1 MLRILEVKSL
11 MTELVSDIHNYQNA
25 KKEGYEFE
33 FDYYDSKQF
42 KKLSKLVED
51 RNEGK
56 EEDQQEHLN
65 IIGNISLKKAV
76 NLEDYKKYEDD
87 EEEDRTLVK
96 MDILDVD
103 AEYEQLNTYFEVTAP
118 VEASTYGYIRVGKFD
133 YIRIEEGMAAVVV
146 TTGKFRRWTS
156 RLIKF
161 IVLSLLLSL
170 ILFVAG
176 RKFIQT
182 YDVNRIIEKYTGGD
196 NEDNIIKRIAD
207 QLIPGT
213 DLEVRQEQEVEME
226 YIEIAGYMD
235 LLVYEGHQEINL
247 INLEGNTVYQ
257 AYTIYEGDNKL
268 FETDLIP
275 PGKAVKWNAYE
286 DLDTGMHE
294 VIFDISTYDYIV
306 DEEGNASVGGACNG
320 AKNKVEIECRK

>member
-1 MLRILEVKSL
+1 MLKILEVKSL
-11 MTELVSDIHNYQNA
+11 MTELVSDIHSYQND

-33 FDYYDSKQF
+33 FDYYDNKQF
-42 KKLSKLVED
+42 KKLKKIIED
-51 RNEGK
+51 RNKDK
-56 EEDQQEHLN
+56 EEAQQEHLN

-76 NLEDYKKYEDD
+76 DLEDYKKYEDD
-87 EEEDRTLVK
+87 EEEDRILVK

-103 AEYEQLNTYFEVTAP
+103 AEYEQYDTYFEVTAP
-118 VEASTYGYIRVGKFD
+118 AETSTYGYIRVGKYD

-146 TTGKFRRWTS
+146 TTGKSRRWIS
-156 RLIKF
+156 RLGKF
-161 IVLSLLLSL
+161 VILSIILSL
-170 ILFVAG
+170 ILFGVG

-182 YDVNRIIEKYTGGD
+182 YDVHRIIEKYTGD
-196 NEDNIIKRIAD
+196 NEDNIIKKIAE
-207 QLIPGT
+207 QLIPETG
-213 DLEVRQEQEVEME
+213 LEVRQEQEAEME

-247 INLEGNTVYQ
+247 INLERNTVYQ

-286 DLDTGMHE
+286 SLDAGVHE
-294 VIFDISTYDYIV
+294 VIFDISTYDYIE

-320 AKNKVEIECRK
+320 ARNTVEIECRK